1 MPSLDTHNNNLRNAN
16 AATETFSGHTRRL
29 SRCKSD
35 SEMIRQVYRSNACL
49 STRLIA
55 ARSLSSKCTSPEENL
70 CLDKSTPHTWSTFTM
85 FVAGLPR
92 GIPPS
97 ASLQRSLVQFLSQWA
112 PVESVKLITY
122 SSNGQLKCVFADFAN
137 EDDATKALK
146 GVQTS
151 IFYYMHLRL
160 EPARGD
166 RTLRFTMYDANMP
179 YINVSYI
186 WIQTNTSK
194 MARMYQPKRAQDF
207 PHAALTKKLLFD
219 LASLFGGIDLVKEK
233 TTERKPCFDVVFQHR
248 DAAYSALRQLSAH
261 APMSNLCVRWCM
273 SDIAHAYGPM
283 PDNCVAEETQH
294 TYVHQSL
301 PYLNYHGPVWTPIY
315 PEASSGG
322 VLTLSNKQNMVP
334 KSSIDQKQT
343 SGLPHKLDCIL
354 HSSNPFTVHVST
366 LGSKTSVTKLC
377 DIFGQFGPL
386 HMVTIMAKGQASVT
400 FKYKASAKRAY
411 HSLCESPS
419 FREIE

>member
-1 MPSLDTHNNNLRNAN
+1 MARIHAFRLDLLLQ
-16 AATETFSGHTRRL
+16 GL
-29 SRCKSD
+29 SRQSARLLRKTYAWTKARH
-35 SEMIRQVYRSNACL
+35 IHGRHLPCL
-49 STRLIA
+49 LLGMYAQSHQ
-55 ARSLSSKCTSPEENL
+55 S
-70 CLDKSTPHTWSTFTM
+70 
-85 FVAGLPR
+85 LPR

-151 IFYYMHLRL
+151 IFYHMHLRL

-315 PEASSGG
+315 PEAPSGG

-400 FKYKASAKRAY
+400 YGSSSVFTD
-411 HSLCESPS
+411 CQ
-419 FREIE
+419 F